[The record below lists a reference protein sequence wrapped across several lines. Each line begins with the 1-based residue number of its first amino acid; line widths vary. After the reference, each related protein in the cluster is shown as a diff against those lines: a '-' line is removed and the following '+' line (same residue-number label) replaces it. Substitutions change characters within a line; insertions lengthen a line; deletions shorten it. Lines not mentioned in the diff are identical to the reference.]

1 MSPTLICG
9 EAEPAIPFKALSK
22 NESQFIA
29 THKNSDANKCL
40 SEFLCVAMNHNS
52 LQHIR
57 IQINTY

>member
-29 THKNSDANKCL
+29 THKNSDKHLLASGESNI
-40 SEFLCVAMNHNS
+40 E
-52 LQHIR
+52 R
-57 IQINTY
+57 